1 MKTGKKNPEYKMFA
15 GNFMNLTN
23 DDQNSP
29 LKTLLRAKEMNISA
43 FIAQFR
49 PAPLRLLRLLT

>member
-1 MKTGKKNPEYKMFA
+1 MFA

-23 DDQNSP
+23 DDHNSS

-43 FIAQFR
+43 FIAQF
-49 PAPLRLLRLLT
+49 

>member
-1 MKTGKKNPEYKMFA
+1 MFA

-23 DDQNSP
+23 DVQNSP